1 MRILKSLILGIFF
14 LFCGASINP
23 AQSAQVANVEYIHK
37 LVNQRW
43 GGARSPLL
51 SRKRKTGC

>member
-43 GGARSPLL
+43 GG
-51 SRKRKTGC
+51 G